1 MLVITFIIVF
11 QVVILEIQKFIGPK
25 FILPKFMKKI
35 PYNYYLKEKE
45 EVELAKTDLAVRI
58 IY

>member
-1 MLVITFIIVF
+1 MF

>member
-1 MLVITFIIVF
+1 MIVITFIIVF

-45 EVELAKTDLAVRI
+45 EEELAKTDLAVRI